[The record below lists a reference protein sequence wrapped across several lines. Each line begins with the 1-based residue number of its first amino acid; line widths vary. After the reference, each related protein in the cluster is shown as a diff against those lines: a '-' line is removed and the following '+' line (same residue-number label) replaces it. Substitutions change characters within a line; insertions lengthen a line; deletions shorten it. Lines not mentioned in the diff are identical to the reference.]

1 MSNTNLFKGIVY
13 VGLGASSYG
22 MLATFV
28 KLAYMEQYTTAEV
41 TVSQFIYGI
50 IGMLL
55 INIFTKY
62 KANNSVEKATPKNIL
77 QLILAGTSMGLTSV
91 FYYVS
96 VRYISVSIAIIL
108 LMQTVWMG
116 VLAEWI
122 LTKKTPS
129 IQKLIS
135 VLIVLTG
142 TILATNSLHQN
153 TTIDWNG
160 IGWGLMAAASF
171 TTTLFTA
178 NRVAVGISSVQRSLY
193 MLIGGAVIVF
203 VFALLTQNTPFNFTI
218 FLKWGIFLALFGTII
233 PPIFMNAGFPIT
245 GIGLGSIISALE
257 LPVSVMMAFLVLNER
272 VTATQW
278 IGIALILF
286 AIFLMN
292 IHSKKV

>member
-1 MSNTNLFKGIVY
+1 
-13 VGLGASSYG
+13 
-22 MLATFV
+22 
-28 KLAYMEQYTTAEV
+28 
-41 TVSQFIYGI
+41 
-50 IGMLL
+50 
-55 INIFTKY
+55 
-62 KANNSVEKATPKNIL
+62 
-77 QLILAGTSMGLTSV
+77 
-91 FYYVS
+91 
-96 VRYISVSIAIIL
+96 
-108 LMQTVWMG
+108 
-116 VLAEWI
+116 
-122 LTKKTPS
+122 
-129 IQKLIS
+129 
-135 VLIVLTG
+135 LTG

-218 FLKWGIFLALFGTII
+218 FLNWGIFLALFGTII

-286 AIFLMN
+286 AILLMN

>member
-1 MSNTNLFKGIVY
+1 
-13 VGLGASSYG
+13 
-22 MLATFV
+22 
-28 KLAYMEQYTTAEV
+28 
-41 TVSQFIYGI
+41 
-50 IGMLL
+50 
-55 INIFTKY
+55 
-62 KANNSVEKATPKNIL
+62 
-77 QLILAGTSMGLTSV
+77 
-91 FYYVS
+91 
-96 VRYISVSIAIIL
+96 
-108 LMQTVWMG
+108 
-116 VLAEWI
+116 
-122 LTKKTPS
+122 
-129 IQKLIS
+129 
-135 VLIVLTG
+135 
-142 TILATNSLHQN
+142 
-153 TTIDWNG
+153 
-160 IGWGLMAAASF
+160 MAAASF

-218 FLKWGIFLALFGTII
+218 FLNWGIFLALFGTII

-286 AIFLMN
+286 AILLMN